1 LTQPL
6 RVFAGAFGVEVNAFS
21 PLATGRHDFEAL
33 CYHPAG
39 TLGGDVPLIAAP
51 IAPLRELAAAGEIT
65 LTEGMVAGAQ
75 PGGLLTRATYEELA
89 EELLGD
95 LSRSGAI
102 DVVVLGLHGA
112 MSAHGLPDCDGDLLA
127 RVRAIVGPK
136 ATIAVLFDSHGT
148 LSDAML
154 RGADVLV
161 CYKEYPHTDIAES
174 AAKLVRMAI
183 AAARG
188 QIAPRIAVHD
198 CRMIS
203 VYHTMHGPMQ
213 ALVRNL
219 RERETA
225 GEALDISIVHGFV
238 WADTPDTTAK
248 VLVTTDGNQPA
259 ARRIAAE
266 IGADLRA
273 LAGTT
278 YAPLVPMTEAVGQGV
293 AASGEAPL
301 ILADTA
307 DNPGGGAPSDSTWVL
322 HALAEAGVR
331 NVAAGIIWDP
341 VATELALAAGP
352 GARLGLRIGGKACAL
367 SGPPLDLEVTVIDTS
382 DRASVPFSGSEW
394 PMGKAAGLYVPA
406 LDWYLV
412 TSSLRTQCFAPKAF
426 SRFGIDPAQRGVIL
440 VKSSQHFYA
449 AFRPIAGEIVIVD
462 APGALDHDPR
472 RLPYRHVVRPVWPLD
487 P

>member
-1 LTQPL
+1 LTKPL
-6 RVFAGAFGVEVNAFS
+6 RVFAGAFGIEVNAFS
-21 PLATGRHDFEAL
+21 PLATGRHDFAAL

-39 TLGGDVPLIAAP
+39 TLGDDVPLIAAP
-51 IAPLRELAAAGEIT
+51 IAPLRQRAAAGEIT

-89 EELLGD
+89 CELLRD
-95 LSRSGAI
+95 LAQAGPL
-102 DVVVLGLHGA
+102 DLVVLGLHGA
-112 MSAHGLPDCDGDLLA
+112 MSAHGLPDCDGDLIA
-127 RVRAIVGPK
+127 RVRDITGHDT
-136 ATIAVLFDSHGT
+136 TIAVLFDSHGT

-154 RGADVLV
+154 RGTDLLA
-161 CYKEYPHTDIAES
+161 CYKEYPHTDITES
-174 AAKLVRMAI
+174 ADKLVRLAI
-183 AAARG
+183 VTASG
-188 QIAPRIAVHD
+188 EIAPRMAVHD

-213 ALVRNL
+213 ALVRKL

-248 VLVTTDGNQPA
+248 VLVTTDGDEPA

-266 IGADLRA
+266 IGAELRA

-278 YAPLVPMTEAVGQGV
+278 HAPLVPMDEAVQQAV

-352 GARLGLRIGGKACAL
+352 GARMGLRIGGKACAL

-412 TSSLRTQCFAPKAF
+412 TSSLRTQCFAPEAF
-426 SRFGIDPAQRGVIL
+426 SRLGIDPAQRGTIL

-472 RLPYRHVVRPVWPLD
+472 RLPYRQVVRPVWPLD
-487 P
+487 Q